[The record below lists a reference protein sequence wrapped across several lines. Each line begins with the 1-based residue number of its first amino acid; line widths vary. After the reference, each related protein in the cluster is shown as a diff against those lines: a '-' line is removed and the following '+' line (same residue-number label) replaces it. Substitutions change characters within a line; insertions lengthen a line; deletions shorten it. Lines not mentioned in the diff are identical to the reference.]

1 MQVNI
6 QQAMADANG
15 QRGVSRRKLSLIRE
29 ELTRAETE
37 LAEAMDASM
46 LPFACDIE
54 EKQGKAVQFRRRYMD
69 FSQICIVAESAIVQ
83 SFQLIVANTA
93 LASKMLWIDSLDPM
107 LSHTLHA
114 VSSENRLTI
123 VCMGPKWVSQFVQ
136 IVQPSEQNLWLCVGD
151 GTEGTDNVPENA
163 TANIIQE
170 EGISDPRFAMFS
182 SIGLSLHED
191 ISSAVRVLQQ
201 SIHDIQKQGMWENQS
216 SLFASSIVAMDS
228 ANFPTQLI
236 LVGARSSWH
245 SWFGWANSV
254 WMGMTSYVLSYGGV
268 AKSVDGRLVHFIL
281 GDELGMNTV
290 VANNNSMV
298 CLFEEGIPLVAQ
310 PSDMDIALWEASQ
323 QQVDQFVLFAQSH
336 TIPLVNIR
344 VSKLSKEE
352 LLRLSVRWVHAAL
365 MVNAVRGVDPLSMWG
380 ADQWR
385 LVDVDK

>member
-6 QQAMADANG
+6 QQAMSDANG

-37 LAEAMDASM
+37 LTEAMDASL

-69 FSQICIVAESAIVQ
+69 FQQICIVAESGIVQ
-83 SFQLIVANTA
+83 SFQMIVANTA
-93 LASKMLWIDSLDPM
+93 LAAKMLWIDSLDPM

-114 VSSENRLTI
+114 VSPENRLTI
-123 VCMGPKWVSQFVQ
+123 VCMGPKWVAQFVQ
-136 IVQPSEQNLWLCVGD
+136 IVQTYEQNLWLCVGD
-151 GTEGTDNVPENA
+151 GTESTDNVPENA
-163 TANIIQE
+163 TANIMQE
-170 EGISDPRFAMFS
+170 EGVSDPRFAMFS

-191 ISSAVRVLQQ
+191 IFSAVRVLLQ
-201 SIHDIQKQGMWENQS
+201 SIQDIKKQGMWENQS

-228 ANFPTQLI
+228 SNFPTQLI

-245 SWFGWANSV
+245 SWFGWANSI
-254 WMGMTSYVLSYGGV
+254 WMGMTSNVLSYGGV

-290 VANNNSMV
+290 VANNNSIV

-310 PSDMDIALWEASQ
+310 PSEMDIALWEASQ
-323 QQVDQFVLFAQSH
+323 QQVDQFVSFAQSH

-352 LLRLSVRWVHAAL
+352 LLRLSVRWIHAAL